1 MTPLRVGPI
10 GVRSALLVFLGWLY
24 GGDLAR
30 WAQAR
35 SAEVA
40 ALAELPKLWL
50 CLLGVGVTLAGAGV
64 LAMAVVTKKPS
75 SWPPLRLL
83 TIGAVSLLFFDFVV
97 LSSRRSPISPEDRM
111 QLAIHSLADGAG
123 GAAGPEA
130 VPRDPALLESFL
142 DGLGP
147 VPFFLQGERVPAWKL
162 ELRERCA
169 GPAAEPG
176 QAPVGTLIYCVAID
190 RKQAWVTLV
199 GTASGQA
206 FGPRAIVSL
215 KEGWVGEVH
224 VVPAEPAAA
233 PEPTDES
240 VWDQPTP
247 DEAP

>member
-1 MTPLRVGPI
+1 MKPLSVGPI
-10 GVRSALLVFLGWLY
+10 AGRAVLLAFFGWLY

-30 WAQAR
+30 WAQAQ

-50 CLLGVGVTLAGAGV
+50 SLLGVLITAGGAVGLV
-64 LAMAVVTKKPS
+64 MAVATRKPAD
-75 SWPPLRLL
+75 WPPLRLL
-83 TIGAVSLLFFDFVV
+83 TIGALGVLFFDFVV

-123 GAAGPEA
+123 GEAGTEA
-130 VPRDPALLESFL
+130 VPRDPALLGAFL

-147 VPFFLQGERVPAWKL
+147 VPFFAQGERVPGWRL

-169 GPAAEPG
+169 GPATEPG

-199 GTASGQA
+199 GTPLGQV
-206 FGPRAIVSL
+206 FGPRAIVSA
-215 KEGWVGEVH
+215 KEDWVGEVH
-224 VVPAEPAAA
+224 VAA
-233 PEPTDES
+233 PEPAPGAATPGES

-247 DEAP
+247 DDAP